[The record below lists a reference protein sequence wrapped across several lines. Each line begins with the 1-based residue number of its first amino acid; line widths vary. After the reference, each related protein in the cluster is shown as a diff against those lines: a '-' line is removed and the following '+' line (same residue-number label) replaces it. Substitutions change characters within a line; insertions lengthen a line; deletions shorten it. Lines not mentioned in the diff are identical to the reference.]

1 MIFGGSYNPGEG
13 SGPNVIGP
21 VVRTIDADG
30 TQRVFDLSG
39 RPLPSS
45 NRIEPWRRKGIVIMN
60 GKKYFNIQE

>member
-13 SGPNVIGP
+13 SGPNTIGP

-39 RPLPSS
+39 RPI
-45 NRIEPWRRKGIVIMN
+45 NGNVKGIVIRN
-60 GKKYFNIQE
+60 GLKVVR